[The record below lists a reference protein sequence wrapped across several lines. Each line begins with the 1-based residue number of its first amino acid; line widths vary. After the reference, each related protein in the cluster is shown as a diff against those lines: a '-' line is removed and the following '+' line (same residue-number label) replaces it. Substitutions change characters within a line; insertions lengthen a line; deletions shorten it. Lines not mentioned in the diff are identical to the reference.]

1 MPSMDPESSTS
12 SAELGT
18 SYAPALNWARV
29 LLWAKQHGPLAAL
42 ALFVLY
48 EGGALAT
55 AAGAIC

>member
-1 MPSMDPESSTS
+1 MDSELTS
-12 SAELGT
+12 SSGDVAA
-18 SYAPALNWARV
+18 SVPALNWARV

-55 AAGAIC
+55 ATGVIC

>member
-18 SYAPALNWARV
+18 IPPALNWARV

-55 AAGAIC
+55 ATGVIC